1 MAKPKVNPLAGMA
14 GMDPTKLF
22 GGGPGAGGGRGGG
35 GGGPLDPTVK
45 RDLIKDI
52 KNELK
57 PLINSLSEA

>member
-1 MAKPKVNPLAGMA
+1 MA

-22 GGGPGAGGGRGGG
+22 GGGPGNGRGGG
-35 GGGPLDPTVK
+35 GGGPLDPQVK

-57 PLINSLSEA
+57 PLIN